1 MIPTFNF
8 LRNHWQCT
16 KNINLY
22 DQFSVK
28 RREHW
33 LTHLVYIFKPCTG
46 KDEWYTVTFECVP
59 LIKHPHYIENL
70 LVKDISGASQTNHN
84 DSLLITL
91 ILRCMENNCYN
102 EKWKIFDWDPTQTL
116 PCTDH
121 AAVSIS
127 ISLDKYPWPG
137 EALGVNCD
145 MLDRSS
151 LYMISIF
158 ERSIKTARV
167 KASRI
172 QLEGV
177 DLKDSSRGIYQAHR
191 L

>member
-1 MIPTFNF
+1 
-8 LRNHWQCT
+8 
-16 KNINLY
+16 
-22 DQFSVK
+22 
-28 RREHW
+28 
-33 LTHLVYIFKPCTG
+33 
-46 KDEWYTVTFECVP
+46 
-59 LIKHPHYIENL
+59 
-70 LVKDISGASQTNHN
+70 
-84 DSLLITL
+84 
-91 ILRCMENNCYN
+91 MENNYYN
-102 EKWKIFDWDPTQTL
+102 EKWKIFEFDPAQTL

-145 MLDRSS
+145 MLDHSS

-177 DLKDSSRGIYQAHR
+177 DLKDSNRGIYQAHR